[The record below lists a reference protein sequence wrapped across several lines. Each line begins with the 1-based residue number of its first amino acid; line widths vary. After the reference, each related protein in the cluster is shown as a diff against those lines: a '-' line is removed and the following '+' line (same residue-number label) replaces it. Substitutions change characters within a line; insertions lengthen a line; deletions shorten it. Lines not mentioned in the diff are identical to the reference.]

1 MLPALTMAMSG
12 EREPVLRVRAHAAA
26 ASINFC
32 EHADAALLQPY
43 LEPLLLQVGGW
54 GLGSRGWVGV

>member
-1 MLPALTMAMSG
+1 MPALTLAMSG

-32 EHADAALLQPY
+32 EHADGK
-43 LEPLLLQVGGW
+43 LLQV
-54 GLGSRGWVGV
+54 LSLFALQAQKYKC